1 MLSTGQTRLFDDIV
15 IDAPRTEGIKYAGS
29 KLKLLPYILQLA
41 GKVKAESV
49 FDGFSGSTRVSQA
62 FSQMGYVVIAN
73 DVSAWSRVFGTCYLL
88 NPYPKNH
95 YTELINHLNNL
106 PEKDGWFTEHYGG
119 DSRNSSSAQADGF
132 KKPWQTHNTRKLD
145 AIRETI
151 ENLSLDEYEKAVAL
165 TSLILAMDAVDS
177 TLGHFASYLNEW
189 SPRSFNRLQL
199 KVPQL
204 LNNRQA
210 NEVHQG
216 NIFDVLP
223 KVEADLAYYDPP
235 YGSNNEK
242 MPPSRVRYSAYYH
255 LWTSIVLFDKPELF
269 GKVKR
274 RTDTSDKISQS
285 VFEEFRKN
293 ESGKFIAVEAIER
306 LLRQT
311 NAKYIILSYS
321 SDGRATAQEL
331 DEAINRSGRLLEAV
345 EVNYKRN
352 VMGRMRWTNDW
363 VREAEDNNKELLFLI
378 EK

>member
-1 MLSTGQTRLFDDIV
+1 MRLFDDIV
-15 IDAPRTEGIKYAGS
+15 TDAPPTEGIKYVGS

-41 GKVKAESV
+41 NKVKAKSV

-62 FSQMGYVVIAN
+62 FAQVRYRVISN
-73 DVSAWSRVFGTCYLL
+73 DISVWSRVFGTCYLL
-88 NPYPKNH
+88 NTYPKNH
-95 YTELINHLNNL
+95 YTELINYLNNL

-145 AIRETI
+145 AIRVEI
-151 ENLSLDEYEKAVAL
+151 ENLSLDKYEKAVAL
-165 TSLILAMDAVDS
+165 TSLILALDAVDS

-204 LNNRQA
+204 ITNRQA

-216 NIFDVLP
+216 NIFDILP

-255 LWTSIVLFDKPELF
+255 LWTSICLFDKPELF

-274 RTDTSDKISQS
+274 RTDTSDKIGAS

-306 LLRQT
+306 LLQQT
-311 NAKYIILSYS
+311 KAKHIILSYS

-331 DEAINRSGRLLEAV
+331 NESITKAGQLIEVV
-345 EVNYKRN
+345 EVDYKRN
-352 VMGRMRWTNDW
+352 VMGGMRWTNDW
-363 VREAEDNNKELLFLI
+363 VREIEDKNKELLFLI
-378 EK
+378 KKE

>member
-352 VMGRMRWTNDW
+352 VMGGMRWTNDW